1 QRREA
6 PSCCCRTAKLP
17 HPASH
22 SLAPDSTVTA
32 SLIAASI
39 GLVEHHGLRIT
50 VADARLAKSH
60 EVLISVEEGS
70 IGGFESHVV
79 QFMALDGLLDRKLK

>member
-1 QRREA
+1 MDVLHLPKGREA
-6 PSCCCRTAKLP
+6 PGCYRRVAKLL

-22 SLAPDSTVTA
+22 SLPPDPTVTA

-50 VADARLAKSH
+50 VADARFCKPLDCF
-60 EVLISVEEGS
+60 LIRS
-70 IGGFESHVV
+70 
-79 QFMALDGLLDRKLK
+79 